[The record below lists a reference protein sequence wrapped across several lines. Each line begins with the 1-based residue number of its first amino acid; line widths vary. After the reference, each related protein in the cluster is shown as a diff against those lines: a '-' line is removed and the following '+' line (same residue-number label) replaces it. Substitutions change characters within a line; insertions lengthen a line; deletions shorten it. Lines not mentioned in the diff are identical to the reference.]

1 MTAYQP
7 YKDNY
12 HSKKKKTAMLVA
24 ILSITALAVFI
35 LLISSFNKKPE
46 PVEVESQKQREDTP
60 SALQSTTG
68 ENQTSPGNKQ
78 ERVEANITDNHKL
91 ETETDPFS
99 TESGP
104 EKKPPLIDRSKT
116 ESNDSRSNITD
127 DEWVSDVDIK
137 REQGLQAFEE
147 SIQQCW
153 NNRERLNRLQA
164 EYDANC
170 LGTSFDAFGNPIDN
184 ASTPQ
189 CRKLMSTINT
199 LQSQMK
205 NDLEQAKY
213 RARKAGLYPGQIRD
227 ILEKYQFQE

>member
-12 HSKKKKTAMLVA
+12 YSKKKKTTILVA
-24 ILSITALAVFI
+24 ILSITALVVSI
-35 LLISSFNKKPE
+35 LLISSFNKEPE
-46 PVEVESQKQREDTP
+46 PVKVESQKQREDTP
-60 SALQSTTG
+60 SVLQSTTG
-68 ENQTSPGNKQ
+68 ENQTRPGNRQ
-78 ERVEANITDNHKL
+78 EQVEANITNNREL
-91 ETETDPFS
+91 EPETDLLS

-104 EKKPPLIDRSKT
+104 EKKAPLINRSKT
-116 ESNDSRSNITD
+116 ENNNSNSNITG

-137 REQGLQAFEE
+137 REQGLGVFEE

-153 NNRERLNRLQA
+153 NNRERLNQLQA

-170 LGTSFDAFGNPIDN
+170 LGTSFDAFGNPIIN

-199 LQSQMK
+199 LRSQMK
-205 NDLEQAKY
+205 KDLEQAKY

>member
-12 HSKKKKTAMLVA
+12 HSKKKKTTMLVA

-35 LLISSFNKKPE
+35 LLLSSFNKKPE

-68 ENQTSPGNKQ
+68 ENQTSPGSKQ
-78 ERVEANITDNHKL
+78 ERVEEI
-91 ETETDPFS
+91 ETDPFP

-104 EKKPPLIDRSKT
+104 EKKTPIIDRSKT

-199 LQSQMK
+199 LRSQMK
-205 NDLEQAKY
+205 KDLEQAKY